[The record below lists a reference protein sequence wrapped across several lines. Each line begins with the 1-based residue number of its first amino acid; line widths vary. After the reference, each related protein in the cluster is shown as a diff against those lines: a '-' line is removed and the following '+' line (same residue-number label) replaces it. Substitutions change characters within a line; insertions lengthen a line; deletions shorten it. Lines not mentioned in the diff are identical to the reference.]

1 MALGIMA
8 QSHNDPGPQRTAEG
22 VTVTLATCA
31 KNEGRYLLEWIAH
44 HEGLGFTEIVVYDN
58 GSSDG
63 SARTLAALDALG
75 RVKYRH
81 QPDRP
86 EFGPQLWAFT
96 DAVLQSR
103 SDWIVFLDLDEFL
116 LLDEQRPIGDFL
128 AAFPDTVT
136 QVFFNWRTFGSSG
149 RVEPGFGL
157 VMERFQKAAPP
168 GHPMNRLGKSAT
180 RRLAFHAVHVHAPYL
195 SHGLSVHADGTPM
208 VLEDIQGRP
217 VDIRYGGGR
226 VNHYVVKSR
235 HEFEEKKRRGRGD
248 FPEGDPR
255 KDRDADQYFTGH
267 DRNEIAVPLP
277 PGLAWRTRLRM
288 ARLAA
293 GLLLVRLVPA
303 LRRRVAALLR
313 RDGSG
318 QLRRLTKESL
328 LHGVRDGV
336 LIRPP
341 SDIRRPAAKRGRTP
355 AGPPAGR
362 RPADAPKRSPAG

>member
-1 MALGIMA
+1 MARS
-8 QSHNDPGPQRTAEG
+8 QNHPGPQRTPEG

-44 HEGLGFTEIVVYDN
+44 HEGLGFTEIVIYDN
-58 GSSDG
+58 GSTDG

-75 RVKYRH
+75 LVKYRH

-116 LLDEQRPIGDFL
+116 LLDEHRSIGDFL
-128 AAFPDTVT
+128 ATFPDTVA

-149 RVEPGFGL
+149 RVKPGFGL
-157 VMERFQKAAPP
+157 VMERFQRAAPP
-168 GHPMNRLGKSAT
+168 EHPMNRLGKSAT
-180 RRLAFHAVHVHAPYL
+180 RRLAFHAVHVHAPFL

-208 VLEDIQGRP
+208 VLEGVQGRP

-248 FPEGDPR
+248 FPDGDPR
-255 KDRDADQYFTGH
+255 KDRNADLYFSGH
-267 DRNEIAVPLP
+267 DRNEVAVPLP
-277 PGLAWRTRLRM
+277 PGVALRARLRIV
-288 ARLAA
+288 RLAA
-293 GLLLVRLVPA
+293 GLVLARLIPS

-318 QLRRLTKESL
+318 QLRRLPKDSL
-328 LHGVRDGV
+328 RHGLRDGA

-341 SDIRRPAAKRGRTP
+341 SAIKRPPLRRRKPGGAAALATATGNPKP
-355 AGPPAGR
+355 PPA
-362 RPADAPKRSPAG
+362 D